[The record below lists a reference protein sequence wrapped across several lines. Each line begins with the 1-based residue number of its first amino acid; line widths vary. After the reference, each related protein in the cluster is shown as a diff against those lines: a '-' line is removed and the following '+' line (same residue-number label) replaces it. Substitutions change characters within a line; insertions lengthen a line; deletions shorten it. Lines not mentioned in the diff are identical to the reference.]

1 MDIKALFRNAGIV
14 TLGVMLSR
22 ILGFGRE
29 VIMASRFG
37 TSASKDAFDI
47 GSYLPITFSSLLVA
61 GVFSAVFIPLFT
73 RYICNREHD
82 QLQEI
87 ISVLINQF
95 TLLMVGVL
103 LFFYIFAP
111 LLIRIQAPFFDPL
124 RFDTAV
130 MIFRASLPSIF
141 FLGLAA
147 IVTGILNSMK
157 MFGVPTLGGILF
169 NALTMGFIILF
180 APRMGIKSAAW
191 ALVLGSIGQ
200 LMIQYIW
207 IVRHRLSYRWTP
219 RIFHPAISEVYVLIL
234 PVVLGSGINY
244 LAPFIERFFGSSL
257 PEGMISALGYSFKVS
272 QFPIGIFA
280 LAVSSVIFP
289 CLSENVICKDRAA
302 LSKNLKWALQF
313 VLFIIMPAT
322 FGLLACSL
330 PITRLLFEHGEFT
343 PLSTIL
349 TSRALTIYSL
359 ALVPWSITAVLV
371 KIFYSNKDTKTP
383 VYVALITIAVLFTV
397 DIFLVRVFQYQG
409 LAMGSTIAAYVNVII
424 LWMIMRKKFQCLG
437 FMALF
442 KTLKSTLI
450 ASVSMFGVLYVSC
463 DYLEKTLNLT
473 LRRNQILEVGILVL
487 LGMAIYALLIWLLD
501 RKELKEVMG
510 R

>member
-22 ILGFGRE
+22 FLGFGRE
-29 VIMASRFG
+29 MVMASRFG
-37 TSASKDAFDI
+37 TSAGKDAFEI
-47 GSYLPITFSSLLVA
+47 GSYLPITFSNLLVA

-73 RYICNREHD
+73 RYICNREHN

-95 TLLMVGVL
+95 TLLMIGVL
-103 LFFYIFAP
+103 LFFYVFAP
-111 LLIRIQAPFFDPL
+111 FLIRIQAPFFDPY

-130 MIFRASLPSIF
+130 MIFRTSLPSIF

-157 MFGVPTLGGILF
+157 MFGIPTLGGIVF
-169 NALTMGFIILF
+169 NALTMGFIIFF
-180 APRMGIKSAAW
+180 APSLGIQSAAW
-191 ALVLGSIGQ
+191 ALVLGSTGQ
-200 LMIQYIW
+200 LMIQYFW
-207 IVRHRLSYRWTP
+207 IIKHRLSYRWTP

-234 PVVLGSGINY
+234 PVLLGSGVNY

-280 LAVSSVIFP
+280 LAVSSVVFP
-289 CLSENVICKDRAA
+289 CLSENVICNDRIA
-302 LSKNLKWALQF
+302 LSKNLHWALKL

-330 PITRLLFEHGEFT
+330 PITRLLFEHGVFT
-343 PLSTIL
+343 PDSTL
-349 TSRALTIYSL
+349 MTSRALTIYSL

-371 KIFYSNKDTKTP
+371 KIFYSNRDTKTP
-383 VYVALITIAVLFTV
+383 VYAALVTIAVLFTV

-409 LAMGSTIAAYVNVII
+409 LAMGSAIAAYVNVVI
-424 LWMIMRKKFQCLG
+424 LWWIMRKKFQCIR
-437 FMALF
+437 FM
-442 KTLKSTLI
+442 TLLQTIKSTVL
-450 ASVSMFGVLYVSC
+450 ASLVMFGVLYVSC
-463 DYLEKTLNLT
+463 AYLEKTLNLT
-473 LRRNQILEVGILVL
+473 LRRYQVLEVGVLVL
-487 LGMAIYALLIWLLD
+487 LGVLVYALVIFLLN

>member
-14 TLGVMLSR
+14 TLGVMMSR
-22 ILGFGRE
+22 FLGFGRE
-29 VIMASRFG
+29 MVMASRFG
-37 TSASKDAFDI
+37 TSAGKDAFDI
-47 GSYLPITFSSLLVA
+47 GSYLPITFSNLLVA

-73 RYICNREHD
+73 RYICNRERD

-95 TLLMVGVL
+95 TIMMARIL

-111 LLIRIQAPFFDPL
+111 FLIRIQAPFFDQY

-141 FLGLAA
+141 FLGIAA
-147 IVTGILNSMK
+147 IATGILNSMK

-169 NALTMGFIILF
+169 NALTMGFIIMF
-180 APRMGIKSAAW
+180 APSMGIKSAAW

-280 LAVSSVIFP
+280 LAVSSVVFP
-289 CLSENVICKDRAA
+289 CLSENVICNDRAA

-330 PITRLLFEHGEFT
+330 PITRLLFERGEFT
-343 PLSTIL
+343 AISTMM
-349 TSRALTIYSL
+349 TSRALSIYAL

-371 KIFYSNKDTKTP
+371 KIFYSNRDTKTP

-397 DIFLVRVFQYQG
+397 DIFLVKAFQYQG
-409 LAMGSTIAAYVNVII
+409 LAMGSTIAAYVNVIL
-424 LWMIMRKKFQCLG
+424 LWMIMRKKFQCIR

-442 KTLKSTLI
+442 RTLGSTLT
-450 ASVSMFGVLYVSC
+450 ASALMFAVLFISC
-463 DYLEKTLNLT
+463 AYLEKTLNLT
-473 LRRNQILEVGILVL
+473 LRRNQILEVGILMVL
-487 LGMAIYALLIWLLD
+487 GVVIYALMIWLLD

>member
-22 ILGFGRE
+22 FLGFGRE

-37 TSASKDAFDI
+37 TSAGKDAFDI

-103 LFFYIFAP
+103 LFFYFFAP
-111 LLIRIQAPFFDPL
+111 FLIRIQAPFFDPY

-207 IVRHRLSYRWTP
+207 IVRHRLSYRWTT

-280 LAVSSVIFP
+280 LAVSSVVFP
-289 CLSENVICKDRAA
+289 CLSENVICNDRAA

-330 PITRLLFEHGEFT
+330 PITRLLFERGEFT

-359 ALVPWSITAVLV
+359 ALIPWSITAVLV

-397 DIFLVRVFQYQG
+397 DIFLVRAFQYQG
-409 LAMGSTIAAYVNVII
+409 LAMGSTIAAYVNVAI

-487 LGMAIYALLIWLLD
+487 LGMAIYALIIWLLD